1 MKRILTLLAVSFCAL
16 FIAVSCG
23 SKKTPVDE
31 LIGFLDQQN
40 SIEQKFSADKIDWD
54 EYQKQSDE
62 LKDKAMKFL
71 EENKT
76 YELTD
81 ADRDKIYDFAK
92 KTAAAEGH
100 EITSEEE
107 SMVKTM
113 LNQIKTLEDFGK
125 MNF

>member
-31 LIGFLDQQN
+31 LIGFLDQQS

-54 EYQKQSDE
+54 EYKKQSDE

-81 ADRDKIYDFAK
+81 ADRDKLYDFAK
-92 KTAAAEGH
+92 KTATAEGH